1 MKKLLLLICFLT
13 SYELNAQQRYLEDVF
28 SSVIVTSDV
37 IYGLNVTVITGAPA
51 LDTLKMDIYE
61 PDGDTASGRPLI
73 LYLHTGSFLPVPING
88 QCTGDKSDSA
98 SVEMCKRFAKKGYVV
113 ASINYRLGW
122 NPVGDQDT
130 RTGTLLNAVYR
141 ALQDAK
147 SSIRYFRKTVAMLA
161 NPYKIDQTKIAIAG
175 QGSGGYVA
183 LAYASIHSYA
193 DITLTKFINFSTSN
207 PYIDTTFSG
216 DWDGN
221 GGNGLNQPSLNNPGY
236 STEINFVLN
245 IGGAL
250 GDSTWLKAGDVPMVC
265 CHVPN
270 DPFAPY
276 MYGPVIVPTTG
287 QFVVN
292 VSGGYDIV
300 RRANYLGNNDS
311 FRFLGLTDP
320 FTVQADAINDGYD
333 GLYPLLRPD
342 PAGPLTGEAGPWE
355 WWDTTCTNNASSLA
369 SNPDMSKAKGLAY
382 IDTVQ
387 GYVCPRMFQAL
398 GLSVGIDES
407 IQLQK
412 SVKIYPNP
420 SAGNFRI
427 AVDAAFSEL
436 QTIRITDITG
446 KIVRIINGNH
456 NFIYDVDR
464 QKLSPGVYFIKAQFS
479 KGAVVKQLVLN

>member
-193 DITLTKFINFSTSN
+193 DITLTKFINFSTGN

-245 IGGAL
+245 MGGAL

-311 FRFLGLTDP
+311 FRFLGLSDP

-464 QKLSPGVYFIKAQFS
+464 QKLSPGVYFIKAQFT